1 MAKIKFNTAE
11 ETTSNKYE
19 EGIYTAKITGA
30 REGSWNSGTEY
41 IEVDL
46 ETTNGIEIN
55 KKFSLTPKAIN
66 ELMKLYSILGLYEKG
81 GEEPDF
87 CEFDLVGNWLEIE
100 LIKGEPQP
108 ALKKDGTPNKNA
120 GRQYLELKH
129 FGFEK
134 GEAPAI
140 VAEPK
145 KEVAAPPF

>member
-46 ETTNGIEIN
+46 ETTNGISIK
-55 KKFSLTPKAIN
+55 KKFALTPKAIN

-100 LIKGEPQP
+100 LVKGEANPTTG
-108 ALKKDGTPNKNA
+108 K
-120 GRQYLELKH
+120 RYLELKH

-134 GEAPAI
+134 GEAPAV

-145 KEVAAPPF
+145 KEVAAAPF